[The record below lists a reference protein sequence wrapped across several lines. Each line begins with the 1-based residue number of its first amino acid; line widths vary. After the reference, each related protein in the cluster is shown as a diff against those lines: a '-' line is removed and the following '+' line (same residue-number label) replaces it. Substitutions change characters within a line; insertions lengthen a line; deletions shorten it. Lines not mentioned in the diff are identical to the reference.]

1 MEDVS
6 ASAAIPL
13 DRVSERRDDG
23 DWITTLLGDPATHRL
38 GLS

>member
-6 ASAAIPL
+6 ASAAILL

-23 DWITTLLGDPATHRL
+23 DWITTLPG
-38 GLS
+38 